1 MRTPETLIKYASAD
15 TAKLILSNQ
24 TLRWSSPELFEDP
37 WELRA
42 APQLPF
48 AHLSV
53 NQAMLKTAS
62 AMIFTRDLPS
72 GDLNHPL

>member
-37 WELRA
+37 RELRA
-42 APQLPF
+42 DPQLPF
-48 AHLSV
+48 DHLSV
-53 NQAMLKTAS
+53 N
-62 AMIFTRDLPS
+62 
-72 GDLNHPL
+72 